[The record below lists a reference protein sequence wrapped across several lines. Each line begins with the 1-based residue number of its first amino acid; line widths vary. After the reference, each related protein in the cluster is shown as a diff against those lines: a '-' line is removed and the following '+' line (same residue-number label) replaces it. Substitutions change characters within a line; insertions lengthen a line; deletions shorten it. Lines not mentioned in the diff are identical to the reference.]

1 MHQCHSSTLQLEL
14 LQVETLGT
22 TTEFSPVVPHP
33 GLAGPGRAGP
43 GQAGP
48 LHRVTRYISGVFT
61 QNTSSDTQTDCVF
74 LDFSLICVFLV
85 QNWTLSPL
93 SALNNHF
100 KMIYDCTDARG

>member
-33 GLAGPGRAGP
+33 GLARPGRAGP
-43 GQAGP
+43 
-48 LHRVTRYISGVFT
+48 LHRDTRYISGVFT